1 LISKLKMDDIDEKI
15 IKMLSANARESFATI
30 GKSVDLSAPAVGKRV
45 KQLEEK
51 GIILGYSLHLNH
63 EKLGVNVK
71 AYINLK
77 IHQSSTIRTAY
88 NQIKYLDEVQRCDR
102 ITGEDSLC
110 ILAYF
115 KSNRDLIT
123 LLERISQYGVPN
135 TRIILES

>member
-1 LISKLKMDDIDEKI
+1 MISKLKMDDIDEKI

-115 KSNRDLIT
+115 KSNKDLIT

>member
-1 LISKLKMDDIDEKI
+1 MDAIDEKI
-15 IKMLSANARESFATI
+15 IKILSANARESFATI

-45 KQLEEK
+45 KQLEDK
-51 GIILGYSLHLNH
+51 GFILGYSLRLNH
-63 EKLGVNVK
+63 EKFDIQVK

-77 IHQSSTIRTAY
+77 IHQSSTLRTAY
-88 NQIKYLDEVQRCDR
+88 NQIKCMDEVQRCDR

-115 KSNRDLIT
+115 KSNKELVT

-135 TRIILES
+135 TSIILES

>member
-1 LISKLKMDDIDEKI
+1 MDDIDEKI
-15 IKMLSANARESFATI
+15 ISILSKNARESFATI

-45 KQLEEK
+45 KQLEDK
-51 GIILGYSLHLNH
+51 GFILGYSLRIND

-77 IHQSSTIRTAY
+77 IHQSSTLRTAY
-88 NQIKYLDEVQRCDR
+88 NQIKCMDEVQRCDR

-115 KSNRDLIT
+115 KSNKDLVT

-135 TRIILES
+135 TSIILES

>member
-1 LISKLKMDDIDEKI
+1 MDTTDKKI
-15 IKMLSANARESFATI
+15 IKMLRKNARESFATI

-51 GIILGYSLHLNH
+51 GFILGYSLRLNH
-63 EKLGVNVK
+63 EKLGITTK
-71 AYINLK
+71 AYIILK
-77 IHQSSTIRTAY
+77 IHQSSSIKTAH
-88 NQIKYLDEVQRCDR
+88 NLIKYLDEVKRCDR

-115 KSNRDLIT
+115 KNNQNLVT

-135 TRIILES
+135 TSIILES

>member
-1 LISKLKMDDIDEKI
+1 MDDIDEKI
-15 IKMLSANARESFATI
+15 IKMLSVNARESFATI

-115 KSNRDLIT
+115 KSNKDLIT

>member
-1 LISKLKMDDIDEKI
+1 MISKLKMDDIDEKI

>member
-1 LISKLKMDDIDEKI
+1 MISKLKMDDIDEKI
-15 IKMLSANARESFATI
+15 IKMLSVNARESFATI

-115 KSNRDLIT
+115 KSNKDLIT

>member
-1 LISKLKMDDIDEKI
+1 MDDIDEKI

-115 KSNRDLIT
+115 KSNKDLIT

>member
-1 LISKLKMDDIDEKI
+1 MDDIDEKI

-51 GIILGYSLHLNH
+51 GFILGYSLRVNH

-77 IHQSSTIRTAY
+77 IHQSSTLRTAY
-88 NQIKYLDEVQRCDR
+88 NQIKHLDEVQRCDR

-115 KSNRDLIT
+115 KSNKDLIT

>member
-1 LISKLKMDDIDEKI
+1 MDVIDEKI
-15 IKMLSANARESFATI
+15 IKLLRSNARESFANI

-51 GIILGYSLHLNH
+51 GYILGYSLQLNYD
-63 EKLGVNVK
+63 KLGFNTR

-77 IHQSSTIRTAY
+77 IHQSSTLRTAY
-88 NQIKYLDEVQRCDR
+88 NQIKQLNEVQRCDR
-102 ITGEDSLC
+102 ISGEDSLC

-115 KSNRDLIT
+115 KSNKDLVT